1 MKLGFQDY
9 DIKLI
14 ILTSIA
20 LFSGIKA
27 DCPNGKEIVNFNIKI
42 FHVAPRQ
49 LDASINALLDFPAI
63 MNMIVYLDL
72 ALQTFAMSA
81 SRPDFPQH
89 RFQRSPM
96 LQSID
101 QIQGLDRV
109 DIGLQ
114 IVFYL

>member
-1 MKLGFQDY
+1 MKLGFKDY
-9 DIKLI
+9 DSKLI

-27 DCPNGKEIVNFNIKI
+27 DCPNGKEKVNFNIQI

-72 ALQTFAMSA
+72 VLHTFAMLESLPV
-81 SRPDFPQH
+81 SLKYQLYQLIHPY
-89 RFQRSPM
+89 
-96 LQSID
+96 LI
-101 QIQGLDRV
+101 LLEV
-109 DIGLQ
+109 GLQ
-114 IVFYL
+114 IASDL